1 MPLNH
6 ILMPLISGK
15 LSRSLYFNSSEDCN
29 SDSISGANANQYG
42 ANPNQYGAN
51 ANKTSAYAITTM
63 SLEKI
68 ATKKPIPIEIL
79 CQFNLVKIFITCVF
93 TMFIDTK
100 NPYDVLYSSKIFS
113 YRVPMPLHHS
123 LMPLIS
129 GKLSRFLYVN
139 SSEDSIS
146 DSKSGTN
153 ANQYGAYAN
162 INRVPMPVK
171 SQISLHMCY
180 YVSLI
185 PIIFILSLYYYTLL
199 KGSLVL
205 YKHPHAAIWS
215 LITYF
220 FSSNLYFRHNLST
233 PPPRGKFIFYIY
245 LYRNT

>member
-1 MPLNH
+1 
-6 ILMPLISGK
+6 
-15 LSRSLYFNSSEDCN
+15 
-29 SDSISGANANQYG
+29 
-42 ANPNQYGAN
+42 
-51 ANKTSAYAITTM
+51 M

-153 ANQYGAYAN
+153 VNQYGAYAN

-180 YVSLI
+180 YISLI

-220 FSSNLYFRHNLST
+220 LVLTSIFVIIYQP